1 MTPQARYYYLTIQIY
16 KEHFEKTK
24 SDHVK
29 MFDVL
34 EKNEKAAEHEVII
47 IKIINY

>member
-1 MTPQARYYYLTIQIY
+1 VY
-16 KEHFEKTK
+16 KDHFEKSK

-34 EKNEKAAEHEVII
+34 EKNEKAAEHEV
-47 IKIINY
+47 

>member
-1 MTPQARYYYLTIQIY
+1 MIFWDKFNIIIQIY

-34 EKNEKAAEHEVII
+34 EKNEKAAEHEVSFIL
-47 IKIINY
+47 INYK